1 MPDLT
6 GTQISNTYKRLMQ
19 VNVSANSGITTDL
32 QTIQS
37 GDNSNTPLQ
46 LSNSTLNVN
55 GTFAIGG
62 VNLTATVSSI
72 NAISDISGGV
82 GYIVVSGTNIYNR
95 TFSAGPN
102 ITITNANGVPGN
114 TGIALTSAV
123 GTKSVGATTV
133 SCSIL
138 EVTGTINVSAVSVN
152 TFTAVS
158 VNTSVLQGTTGTFT
172 GIVSASGFAGDGS
185 QLTNVPSAEGGT
197 VKRIT
202 AGTGIGITVDGATS
216 TSIPTSGT
224 VLINPNQSFGTVSV
238 STGLVVPEG
247 LARFSIPVSGT
258 AATFS
263 GNVSA
268 ANVYASTNVFVA
280 GTAVPTGAQVAAV
293 SALTSV
299 NKADIA
305 TNVAA
310 ITSVNSVVA
319 AVSALTSVNK
329 AGVATNVAAI
339 TSVNS
344 KIATVSGALAT
355 SIGNTNT
362 VLAAT
367 SAALATSIGNTN
379 TVLATTSAALA
390 TSIGNTNTVLAATST
405 ALATSIGNSNTVIG
419 AVSVL
424 TSVNL
429 AKITSIN
436 SVIGDGTG
444 FATDAELQAVSATMA
459 TSIGNSNTV
468 IAAVSV
474 LTGVNL
480 AKITSINSVIGDGTG
495 FATDAELQAV
505 SATMATSIANSN
517 TVIAA
522 VSALTSVN
530 KVDVAARLPLSGG
543 TLTGILSATDVY
555 TSAVAIGVDTLL
567 GKQLHIG
574 TAAVADIV
582 SLTDGTNI
590 AVDLNAGQ
598 NFAVQ
603 LGGNRTLSNPTNCVA
618 GQTGSIFV
626 IQDGSGSRTL
636 SFAANYK
643 FPGATAPTLTTT
655 AGQTDRID
663 YIVFASANVHAIA
676 TLNVSTS

>member
-19 VNVSANSGITTDL
+19 VNVSANSGITTSL

-62 VNLTATVSSI
+62 VNLTATVSAI

-82 GYIVVSGTNIYNR
+82 GYLVVSGTNIYNR

-102 ITITNANGVPGN
+102 ITITNANGVASN

-123 GTKSVGATTV
+123 ATKSLGATTV
-133 SCSIL
+133 SCSTL
-138 EVTGTINVSAVSVN
+138 EVTGSINVSAVSVG

-158 VNTSVLQGTTGTFT
+158 VNTSVMKAASVSIAGGDATLQTGSIATFAATTVACSVLEGTTGTFT
-172 GIVSASGFAGDGS
+172 GVVSAAGFAGDGS

-202 AGTGIGITVDGATS
+202 AGTGIGITVNGSTS
-216 TSIPTSGT
+216 TSIPVSGT
-224 VLINPNQSFGTVSV
+224 VLISPNQSFGTVSV
-238 STGLVVPEG
+238 STGLVVPQG
-247 LARFSIPVSGT
+247 IARFSIPVSGT
-258 AATFS
+258 AATFT

-280 GTAVPTGAQVAAV
+280 GTAVPTGAQIAAV

-367 SAALATSIGNTN
+367 SAALATSIGN
-379 TVLATTSAALA
+379 
-390 TSIGNTNTVLAATST
+390 
-405 ALATSIGNSNTVIG
+405 SNTVIA

-436 SVIGDGTG
+436 SVIGNGSG

-459 TSIGNSNTV
+459 TSIANSNTV

-480 AKITSINSVIGDGTG
+480 AKITSINSIIGNGTG

-555 TSAVAIGVDTLL
+555 TSAVAIGVDALL

-626 IQDGSGSRTL
+626 IQDGTGSRTL

-643 FPGATAPTLTTT
+643 FSGATAPTLTTT